1 MYIWNY
7 VFNIL
12 QQKYWDTAYRTVP
25 VFSKDLED
33 EMLGSFQCTP
43 HGFNAILL
51 AQNQGLSDR
60 QLMGVLL
67 HEMCHHAVFEQ
78 YGIEVEPHGAEWIV
92 EMRRVGFNGEINGQ
106 TDGIDFFSE
115 PEYCEILELMEEK

>member
-12 QQKYWDTAYRTVP
+12 LQKYWGTAYRTVP

-33 EMLGSFQCTP
+33 ETLGSFQCTP

-78 YGIEVEPHGAEWIV
+78 YGIEVEPHGAEWIA
-92 EMRRVGFNGEINGQ
+92 EMRRVGFGGKINGQ
-106 TDGIDFFSE
+106 TDGVDFFSE
-115 PEYCEILELMEEK
+115 LAYCEILELMEEK